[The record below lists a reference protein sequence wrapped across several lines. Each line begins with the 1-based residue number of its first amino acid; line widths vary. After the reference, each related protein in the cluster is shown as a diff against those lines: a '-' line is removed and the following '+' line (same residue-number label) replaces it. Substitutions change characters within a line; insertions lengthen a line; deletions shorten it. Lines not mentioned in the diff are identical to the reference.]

1 MTKTEPSTT
10 ANAGGSHDGS
20 RPLDEASGNVARRF
34 CRMIR
39 APWRAWLTGLG
50 LAVAITLVAGNSAR
64 AGDQA
69 SSLNANAVDQLLK
82 ELSRS
87 PSIIARSSFPT
98 CSSPASS
105 SSPSPLRILDN
116 QTYAL
121 CAVASC
127 FVFNGVAYCKCEV
140 ETGDSIS
147 AAFEYDDGQNVCTV
161 NEVGAANG
169 YMVST
174 FRPPPTLEPGG
185 DQASYTCPG
194 GSDGAY
200 AQCDGGICFK
210 STQAKSFPGFD
221 GPLAEDEIICSCPIT
236 EQSPKQPV
244 GYQIVGP
251 YPCQESFF
259 ENCKRK
265 TANKKTGSTL
275 YVGAPTGTGD
285 LLTFLLT
292 GMIPPSNKCTLPR
305 N

>member
-1 MTKTEPSTT
+1 MTKTEPWTT
-10 ANAGGSHDGS
+10 AASGCSHDGS
-20 RPLDEASGNVARRF
+20 RPLDEASADVTRRF

-39 APWRAWLTGLG
+39 ASWRAWLTGLV
-50 LAVAITLVAGNSAR
+50 LALAITLVAGNSAR
-64 AGDQA
+64 ADNQ
-69 SSLNANAVDQLLK
+69 SSGPNTNALNQFLA
-82 ELSRS
+82 ELSGN
-87 PSIIARSSFPT
+87 PSTINSSSVPK
-98 CSSPASS
+98 CSSPAGA
-105 SSPSPLRILDN
+105 PSPFRILDN

-127 FVFNGVAYCKCEV
+127 FVFDGVAYCKCEV
-140 ETGDSIS
+140 KTGDSIS

-161 NEVGAANG
+161 NEAGAANG

-174 FRPPPTLEPGG
+174 FSPPTSVSPGG
-185 DQASYTCPG
+185 EQASYTCPG

-210 STQAKSFPGFD
+210 STQGKSFPGFNE
-221 GPLAEDEIICSCPIT
+221 PLAEDEIICSCPIT

-251 YPCQESFF
+251 YPCQEAFF

-265 TANKKTGSTL
+265 AANKKTGSTL

-285 LLTFLLT
+285 LLAFLLT
-292 GMIPPSNKCTLPR
+292 GMVPPSNKCTLPR